1 MSLDPEII
9 YQDHTIFYDS
19 LLLSLIEKN
28 LWISVLTKPAWSSF
42 TRSTRLTVLVMAM
55 SLIALS
61 NMMWYG
67 QETNLNTL
75 EIGRLWLP
83 YRLSFLQSYSRTQV
97 QCHSVA
103 NLTECWLCSKW
114 VRPLIYV
121 SANSIIVTS
130 LCLTVLYGLDVTAS
144 RANVWMA
151 SQFFALFL
159 DVFVLPMIKIVFA
172 SSFMSLFSIKM
183 SSRLCRYLCLIRD
196 K

>member
-75 EIGRLWLP
+75 EIGPIQFSPSMVYISIVQATLVALP
-83 YRLSFLQSYSRTQV
+83 IIVFVKLFENTSPMSLSWY
-97 QCHSVA
+97 
-103 NLTECWLCSKW
+103 NLTEYWLCSKW

-130 LCLTVLYGLDVTAS
+130 
-144 RANVWMA
+144 
-151 SQFFALFL
+151 F
-159 DVFVLPMIKIVFA
+159 
-172 SSFMSLFSIKM
+172 
-183 SSRLCRYLCLIRD
+183 
-196 K
+196 

>member
-75 EIGRLWLP
+75 EIGPIQFSPSMVYISIVQATLVALND
-83 YRLSFLQSYSRTQV
+83 YRFCKVIREHKSNVTQLV
-97 QCHSVA
+97 
-103 NLTECWLCSKW
+103 
-114 VRPLIYV
+114 
-121 SANSIIVTS
+121 
-130 LCLTVLYGLDVTAS
+130 
-144 RANVWMA
+144 
-151 SQFFALFL
+151 
-159 DVFVLPMIKIVFA
+159 
-172 SSFMSLFSIKM
+172 
-183 SSRLCRYLCLIRD
+183 
-196 K
+196 